1 MNKLRGNELKKGATF
16 SWLTSAVTTEQL
28 ARYAGASD
36 DYNRIHYDDA
46 YAREAGLGGVVA
58 HGMLTMGFM
67 ALALVE
73 WAGNPICVQSISARF
88 TAVVRPG
95 DVVEVKLVVE
105 ESTQSHSVD
114 FSLQAFVQ
122 SKTVA
127 LGQARINLQSTLQ
140 PMGSNRKM
148 S

>member
-1 MNKLRGNELKKGATF
+1 MNKYLINEFKTGASF
-16 SWLTSAVTTEQL
+16 SWQTSAVTTEQL

-67 ALALVE
+67 ARALVE
-73 WAGNPICVQSISARF
+73 WVGDPICIQNISARF

-95 DVVEVKLVVE
+95 DEVEVKLVVE
-105 ESTQSHSVD
+105 ESNQAQSVE

-122 SKTVA
+122 KKTVA
-127 LGQARINLQSTLQ
+127 LGHARINLQSITQ
-140 PMGSNRKM
+140 PIGSNRKL

>member
-1 MNKLRGNELKKGATF
+1 M
-16 SWLTSAVTTEQL
+16 
-28 ARYAGASD
+28 
-36 DYNRIHYDDA
+36 
-46 YAREAGLGGVVA
+46 GGVVA

-67 ALALVE
+67 ARALVE

>member
-1 MNKLRGNELKKGATF
+1 MNKLLGNEIKKGTTF
-16 SWLTSAVTTEQL
+16 SCLTSVVTTEQL

-46 YAREAGLGGVVA
+46 YSREAGLGGVVA

-67 ALALVE
+67 ARALVD
-73 WAGNPICVQSISARF
+73 WAGNPVCVQSISARF
-88 TAVVRPG
+88 TALVRPG

-140 PMGSNRKM
+140 PMGSKRKM
-148 S
+148 L